1 MEALIARLSPA
12 LDLDSL
18 LDDPAM
24 PIDAGESK
32 PDSPA
37 ASTPSSRSRMP
48 DVIPPPT
55 IFLPGSSRHPAS
67 NDATTLADTHAPCM
81 QAANG
86 SRLRQASVDYDSLE
100 DDTLF
105 IGSKLAA
112 TTLDCGDAP
121 NTHPAPPAHV
131 ASQPERLVEA
141 VVRAPHA
148 DPPDNWSYKYIGRA
162 STLHALQHIKRL
174 SRRSFQELGVHPQQV
189 RPQYWTDQ
197 NHIPQAASLPK
208 SCANAWPAPDLA
220 SILLDAYFARLNRD
234 FPIVNESQFRH
245 EYARSHHTSSDNG
258 WLALAYC
265 IFMVGSLYVDDERA
279 RADPENEHSRGM
291 QWWQNAKELLYG
303 CESLQKPLVRIQCL
317 LLSTL
322 FQLNR
327 PFPTSLAWDHL
338 GSAIRLLQDVGAHRR
353 QMAKRVALPLI
364 EAESFKRVFW
374 VAYSLDRELASS
386 LGRPLMLQDE
396 DLDVELPLLV
406 DDEGLLL
413 RAKASLLPH
422 QSTAEPALIGGF
434 VCSLQLDKIIGLI
447 HKTTYALNK
456 PKSRPGSTSIE
467 SDRRKA
473 EQLDSLLNAWLQSVP
488 SHLTYDPE
496 ESTDEWLI
504 QSTLLH
510 CKYYSCQL
518 LLHRAFITESGA
530 TDGYP
535 AVEFPSL
542 AICTN
547 AARSIVH
554 IVEVTKARDRLD
566 NLGILGV
573 NALISAC
580 NILLIVAWGTRCH
593 GARVADSAVNDLSG
607 AIELL
612 RCMEERWHFCGK
624 AVDIYE
630 SMVIA
635 VTRDMPQIGRPHAH
649 AKERS
654 RHGSRPLN
662 VDRQGSSWGDT
673 SHPSSTSE
681 VASRDMIDHQGGG
694 HDTAQGSSQTQTFAD
709 VWCIAGPSATSRPDE
724 TGDATTAVNV
734 QDASI
739 PDADVQDGAS
749 DRQPVSGP
757 PTFDEYAFGYFQP
770 WPEAAPADCDD
781 FLRQEWSEMEVLD
794 AVVRSV
800 DRPREQSLHMDDDFL
815 DWLQRLH

>member
-32 PDSPA
+32 PDSPT

-67 NDATTLADTHAPCM
+67 NDATTSADTHAPCM

-121 NTHPAPPAHV
+121 NTHPASPAHV

-245 EYARSHHTSSDNG
+245 QYALSHHTSSDNG

-291 QWWQNAKELLYG
+291 QWWQVAKEL
-303 CESLQKPLVRIQCL
+303 I
-317 LLSTL
+317 
-322 FQLNR
+322 
-327 PFPTSLAWDHL
+327 
-338 GSAIRLLQDVGAHRR
+338 
-353 QMAKRVALPLI
+353 
-364 EAESFKRVFW
+364 
-374 VAYSLDRELASS
+374 LDRELASS

-434 VCSLQLDKIIGLI
+434 LCSLQLDKIIGLI

-510 CKYYSCQL
+510 CKYY
-518 LLHRAFITESGA
+518 
-530 TDGYP
+530 
-535 AVEFPSL
+535 
-542 AICTN
+542 
-547 AARSIVH
+547 
-554 IVEVTKARDRLD
+554 K
-566 NLGILGV
+566 
-573 NALISAC
+573 
-580 NILLIVAWGTRCH
+580 
-593 GARVADSAVNDLSG
+593 
-607 AIELL
+607 
-612 RCMEERWHFCGK
+612 
-624 AVDIYE
+624 
-630 SMVIA
+630 
-635 VTRDMPQIGRPHAH
+635 
-649 AKERS
+649 
-654 RHGSRPLN
+654 
-662 VDRQGSSWGDT
+662 
-673 SHPSSTSE
+673 

-694 HDTAQGSSQTQTFAD
+694 HDTAQGSSQAQTFAD

-749 DRQPVSGP
+749 DRQPVTGP

-794 AVVRSV
+794 GVVRSV
-800 DRPREQSLHMDDDFL
+800 DRPREQSLHMVDDFL